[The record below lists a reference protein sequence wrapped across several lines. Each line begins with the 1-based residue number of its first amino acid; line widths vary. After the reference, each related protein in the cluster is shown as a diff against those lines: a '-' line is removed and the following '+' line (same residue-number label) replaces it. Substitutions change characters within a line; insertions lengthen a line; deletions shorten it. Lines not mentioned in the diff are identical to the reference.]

1 MDETNRTQTADETQ
15 SEQVP
20 SSAFNKRRTT
30 LSETGAVFSRSRIG
44 GKEIRIPA
52 SASQAPSQ
60 PQNESGAGYRSGMQP
75 YNSVY
80 PAQNMPAQNKRATIS
95 TNRVFSPYDLSFF
108 EDPVTTRELSSS
120 ERKKINDRRYSDDS
134 RTNTPKPEP
143 RTETT
148 AYPRSVSG
156 TGASYDPAAAFSS
169 ASPSRRSDR
178 SPMSSVIPDDEK
190 VVAQQTAPAKKPSPS
205 PVLTPENNVFPE
217 DNQDARPVFNVPASR
232 RTNTAASGQNTA
244 PRRTRRAAASPADS
258 NYNPDRRSAAPVQ
271 AAAGISA
278 GKPKT
283 GVLTPANNVF
293 PENDDVRID
302 FGSSAVPPSDTASVR
317 RTETRGTLSSSSAA
331 AEPAIEKTMVVPS
344 ASAAA
349 MSNSADPLEHTIAYS
364 LNPGV
369 SFTEKPKPQP
379 APRSDSNEF
388 DSTLLSMFGLEN
400 SDMDTAAG
408 EKAAQEA
415 INRTNAMKTQPDTP
429 AVVYPSD
436 ETRKT
441 ERNVESVLSSS
452 DTFFGSFKEPASSA
466 DSSFGKTAVI
476 PTDALNEPVFTG
488 TGLEPVTAPE
498 TDGATRMVDL
508 EAIAEEEKTTARPV
522 VKKKPKPKLKPKTKA
537 GGGGNGTVPP
547 SRGSSSIFG
556 DGKAIRIITIL
567 LVVGVVL
574 ELIAGVAGLSIV
586 SRMTKDSPNL
596 ILTDFVGEESTKI
609 YDDSGELITEV
620 GVYLRENI
628 TYDKC
633 PESLV
638 DAFLSIEDSRFFS
651 HFGFD
656 IPRFTKALIDNIK
669 THSFGQG
676 GSTFT
681 MQLVKNTY
689 FSIES
694 MDASDTGTERMK
706 SIEYKVQQ
714 IYLATKLEK
723 LLSKKEIFQLYLNK
737 LNFGGNIRG
746 VQRASQYYFGKNTN
760 ELTLHES
767 AMLAGIVNLPN
778 RYNPYE
784 YLDYGTERRNT
795 VLNLMC
801 NHGYITEEQRDLA
814 KKIKVED
821 TLVGDVRRQATED
834 SQYQSYLDV
843 VLEEAMA
850 LTGVDPTVKGMQIYT
865 HLNRAMQEQVEAIQ
879 NGETQVV
886 YPDDLIQVAMVA
898 MDNRNGAVVAVGGGR
913 NYDGARLLNRAT
925 MGYKQPGS
933 SVKPLLSYGLAF
945 EYLGYSLDEVLLDKP
960 ITYPM
965 ESMVLVNA
973 SGNYAGDV
981 MIKDAVGNSLNIPA
995 ILTLERVVNKIGA
1008 EKVVEYLQTI
1018 GFSHVKAENFHL
1030 SYAIGG
1036 TTFETT
1042 CKELAGA
1049 HSMLINKGVYNKP
1062 HTIEKIVMTADGSEF
1077 YPDGQNIRVLSS
1089 GSAYLATELEAN
1101 NVTGPYFNYMQLL
1114 ARSYPVY
1121 AKTGTTDWGNDGV
1134 QYGIPKGQMKDKW
1147 MVASTS
1153 QYTNCVWVGYDMAVA
1168 GKETYYTSYKSSLNI
1183 PGNINRLLLD
1193 KEEEL
1198 FGTPDAIPR
1207 PEDVTESTYIFG
1219 TFPHVR
1225 PEYSMDGGGTVTSL
1239 VSNTGLENMPL
1250 VDPTEFLEYAKSE
1263 SEYLGTGGMSANYNQ
1278 FGILNVSWANS
1289 SGICAGG
1296 QRNIGLHD
1304 AYNNIDQWG
1313 ACIADLSWLVGDGA
1327 YWGTVYINDVPVA
1340 EISSTNGFYSGYVT
1354 DQVGEVKVCGGSTTA
1369 DGSDNTACTI
1379 AQYMYDE
1386 KANGYIDENG
1396 NWIPIEVPEYEQ
1408 YGYWD
1413 ENGNWVGQGHWD
1425 ENGFHLE

>member
-1 MDETNRTQTADETQ
+1 MEENNANVRKDEARFE
-15 SEQVP
+15 EVP

-30 LSETGAVFSRSRIG
+30 LTESGSVFTRGRVG
-44 GKEIRIPA
+44 GKEIRVPA
-52 SASQAPSQ
+52 SSAVQPAAAPDSEA
-60 PQNESGAGYRSGMQP
+60 NAAGVRTGMQP
-75 YNSVY
+75 YSSIY
-80 PAQNMPAQNKRATIS
+80 PNTAKPAQNKRATIS

-108 EDPVTTRELSSS
+108 EDPVTTRELSKTERQRISS
-120 ERKKINDRRYSDDS
+120 RYDTAEHERR
-134 RTNTPKPEP
+134 EP
-143 RTETT
+143 APAPAYTETVT
-148 AYPRSVSG
+148 KESTVRPVQN
-156 TGASYDPAAAFSS
+156 YDPAAVFGS
-169 ASPSRRSDR
+169 ASPSRPHTEAPSATPFTYDDR
-178 SPMSSVIPDDEK
+178 AAGKAHTAGAGVMLTPDINVFPEDD
-190 VVAQQTAPAKKPSPS
+190 VRTAPASEHTS
-205 PVLTPENNVFPE
+205 SGRILTPDNNVFPE
-217 DNQDARPVFNVPASR
+217 DKPAEAIQKPVFSVPNR
-232 RTNTAASGQNTA
+232 RTG
-244 PRRTRRAAASPADS
+244 
-258 NYNPDRRSAAPVQ
+258 
-271 AAAGISA
+271 
-278 GKPKT
+278 
-283 GVLTPANNVF
+283 
-293 PENDDVRID
+293 
-302 FGSSAVPPSDTASVR
+302 GSSAKR
-317 RTETRGTLSSSSAA
+317 RTSARKTAQTPQPSEPVKRSADEFNTSITDVLNEEPSVVKTTVLPVVSAA
-331 AEPAIEKTMVVPS
+331 VSEAPKTARKESVPAF
-344 ASAAA
+344 
-349 MSNSADPLEHTIAYS
+349 S

-369 SFTEKPKPQP
+369 SFTENRKPEPPKE
-379 APRSDSNEF
+379 SSNGEF
-388 DSTLLSMFGLEN
+388 DSTLLSMFGL
-400 SDMDTAAG
+400 SDDETDTAAG

-415 INRTNAMKTQPDTP
+415 IDRTNALKKQPETP
-429 AVVYPSD
+429 AVVYAEKKKKKPTPKTPAPAPMD
-436 ETRKT
+436 EQP
-441 ERNVESVLSSS
+441 L
-452 DTFFGSFKEPASSA
+452 FGSFQTSSSGE
-466 DSSFGKTAVI
+466 DLGKTAVL
-476 PTDALNEPVFTG
+476 PVGTLNDEIFAKTE
-488 TGLEPVTAPE
+488 TVTEQPQNTA
-498 TDGATRMVDL
+498 DGATRMVDL
-508 EAIAEEEKTTARPV
+508 EEIAEIEKTAPQPP
-522 VKKKPKPKLKPKTKA
+522 VKKTTTIRKPSS
-537 GGGGNGTVPP
+537 GGGGGSRIVPP
-547 SRGSSSIFG
+547 SRSSGGSRPS
-556 DGKAIRIITIL
+556 KAIRILTIL
-567 LVVGVVL
+567 LVIGVFLELLAFGIGGVV
-574 ELIAGVAGLSIV
+574 A
-586 SRMTKDSPNL
+586 SRMAKNSPDLN
-596 ILTDFVGEESTKI
+596 LTDFVGEESTKI
-609 YDDSGELITEV
+609 YDDSGELVTEV

-628 TYDKC
+628 VYDKC

-669 THSFGQG
+669 TRSFGQG

-694 MDASDTGTERMK
+694 MDASDTGTERTK

-801 NHGYITEEQRDLA
+801 NHGYITEQQRDLA

-821 TLVGDVRRQATED
+821 TLIGDVRQASED

-843 VLEEAMA
+843 VLEEAME
-850 LTGVDPTVKGMQIYT
+850 LTGMDPTVKGMQIYT
-865 HLNRAMQEQVEAIQ
+865 HLNRSMQEEVEAIQ
-879 NGETQVV
+879 NGETQVAF
-886 YPDDLIQVAMVA
+886 PDDLMQVAMVS
-898 MDNRNGAVVAVGGGR
+898 MDNRNGAIIAVGGGR

-925 MGYKQPGS
+925 MNYKQPGS
-933 SVKPLLSYGLAF
+933 SVKPLLSYALAF

-973 SGNYAGDV
+973 SGNYAGDI

-995 ILTLERVVNKIGA
+995 ILTLERVVNKVGA
-1008 EKVVEYLQTI
+1008 EKVVDYLRTI
-1018 GFSHVKAENFHL
+1018 GFSHVKPENFHL

-1049 HSMLINKGVYNKP
+1049 HSMLINHGVYNKP
-1062 HTIEKIVMTADGSEF
+1062 HTINKIVLTSDGTQF
-1077 YPDGQNIRVLSS
+1077 YPDGQNVQALSS

-1198 FGTPDAIPR
+1198 FGIPEAIPR

-1225 PEYSMDGGGTVTSL
+1225 PEYAMDGGGTVTSL
-1239 VSNTGLENMPL
+1239 VSTTGLENMPL
-1250 VDPTEFLEYAKSE
+1250 ADPNEFLEYAKSE
-1263 SEYLGTGGMSANYNQ
+1263 SEYLGNGGMSANYNQ

-1304 AYNNIDQWG
+1304 PYNNIDQWG
-1313 ACIADLSWLVGDGA
+1313 ACLADLSWLTGEGA
-1327 YWGTVYINDVPVA
+1327 YWATVYVDGIPVGD
-1340 EISSTNGFYSGYVT
+1340 ISSTNGFFSGYVT
-1354 DQVGEVKVCGGSTTA
+1354 DQAGSEVKVCGGSTTA
-1369 DGSDNTACTI
+1369 DGSDNTACTV
-1379 AQYMYDE
+1379 AQYIYDE
-1386 KANGYIDENG
+1386 SANGYVDENG
-1396 NWIPIEVPEYEQ
+1396 NWIQIDVPEYEK

>member
-1 MDETNRTQTADETQ
+1 MDETNRIKQTDDTELDQA
-15 SEQVP
+15 P
-20 SSAFNKRRTT
+20 SSAFNRRRTAP
-30 LSETGAVFSRSRIG
+30 SETGAVFSRSRIG

-52 SASQAPSQ
+52 SAPQAPAQ
-60 PQNESGAGYRSGMQP
+60 PQNETGAGYRSGMQP

-108 EDPVTTRELSSS
+108 EDPVTTRELSNS

-134 RTNTPKPEP
+134 QTPSQKAGLSSETN
-143 RTETT
+143 
-148 AYPRSVSG
+148 AYSQIVSG
-156 TGASYDPAAAFSS
+156 TSASYDPAAAFSS
-169 ASPSRRSDR
+169 ASPSRRR
-178 SPMSSVIPDDEK
+178 SHASVNNTIPDDEK
-190 VVAQQTAPAKKPSPS
+190 VVAQHTAPAKPAYVPE
-205 PVLTPENNVFPE
+205 LTPETNVFPE
-217 DNQDARPVFNVPASR
+217 DNQNTKPVFTAPPSR
-232 RTNTAASGQNTA
+232 RADSSAVQNGSS
-244 PRRTRRAAASPADS
+244 RRARRAAASNTDS
-258 NYNPDRRSAAPVQ
+258 TNNPSGSTSSPAPVF
-271 AAAGISA
+271 SV
-278 GKPKT
+278 KPSGTKNKNI
-283 GVLTPANNVF
+283 LTPANNVF

-302 FGSSAVPPSDTASVR
+302 FGSPASAPAETSASR
-317 RTETRGTLSSSSAA
+317 RREPAQTSPVYT
-331 AEPAIEKTMVVPS
+331 EPAIEKTLVIPTPAGS
-344 ASAAA
+344 AP
-349 MSNSADPLEHTIAYS
+349 ADTGSDALEHTIAYS

-369 SFTEKPKPQP
+369 SFTEKPKPEP
-379 APRSDSNEF
+379 APKKETNDF

-400 SDMDTAAG
+400 SDMDTKAG

-415 INRTNAMKTQPDTP
+415 IKRTNAMKTQPETP
-429 AVVYPSD
+429 AVVYAPA
-436 ETRKT
+436 ETKKP
-441 ERNVESVLSSS
+441 ERTSKSASSAS
-452 DTFFGSFKEPASSA
+452 DTFFGSFIDVSS
-466 DSSFGKTAVI
+466 DHEDDLGKTTAVL
-476 PTDALNEPVFTG
+476 TGALNEPVFTATG
-488 TGLEPVTAPE
+488 TAPVSVPE

-508 EAIAEEEKTTARPV
+508 EAIAEEEKTAVRPA
-522 VKKKPKPKLKPKTKA
+522 VKKKPRQKPKTKTGT

-547 SRGSSSIFG
+547 TKGSSSIFG
-556 DGKAIRIITIL
+556 SGKAIRIITIL
-567 LVVGVVL
+567 LVIGVVL
-574 ELIAGVAGLSIV
+574 ELIAGAVGLSIV
-586 SRMTKDSPNL
+586 GRMTKNSPNL
-596 ILTDFVGEESTKI
+596 NLTDFVGEESTKI

-694 MDASDTGTERMK
+694 MDASNTGTERTR

-714 IYLATKLEK
+714 IDLAMKLEK

-821 TLVGDVRRQATED
+821 TLVGDIRQATED

-843 VLEEAMA
+843 VLEEAME
-850 LTGVDPTVKGMQIYT
+850 LTGLDPTVKGMQIYT

-898 MDNRNGAVVAVGGGR
+898 MDNRNGAIVAVGGGR

-1062 HTIEKIVMTADGSEF
+1062 HTIEKIVMTTDGSEF
-1077 YPDGQNIRVLSS
+1077 YPDGQNIRALSS

-1198 FGTPDAIPR
+1198 FGVPEAIPM
-1207 PEDVTESTYIFG
+1207 PEDVTNSTYIYG

-1239 VSNTGLENMPL
+1239 VSNTGLENMPQ

-1278 FGILNVSWANS
+1278 FGILKVSWANS

-1313 ACIADLSWLVGDGA
+1313 ACLADLSWLVGDGA
-1327 YWGTVYINDVPVA
+1327 YWGTVYVDDVPVA

-1354 DQVGEVKVCGGSTTA
+1354 DQVGEVKVCGGSATA

-1379 AQYMYDE
+1379 AQYMFDE
-1386 KANGYIDENG
+1386 NANGYVDENG
-1396 NWIPIEVPEYEQ
+1396 NWIPIEIPEYEQ